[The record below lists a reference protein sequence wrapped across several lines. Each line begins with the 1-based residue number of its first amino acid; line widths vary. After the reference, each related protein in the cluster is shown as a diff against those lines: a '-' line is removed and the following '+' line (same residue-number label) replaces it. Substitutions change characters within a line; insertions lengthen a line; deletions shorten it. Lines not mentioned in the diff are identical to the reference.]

1 MEINFFLSEK
11 RKLTDVLV
19 YLNEIKIIHYNK
31 KNLIG
36 LKNVNKEIDEINE
49 TLFNLDKIIF
59 LNCEHN
65 FVDDLIDI
73 TPDTSKHVTYC
84 TVCEY
89 TKK

>member
-1 MEINFFLSEK
+1 MEINYFLSEK

>member
-1 MEINFFLSEK
+1 MEINYFLSEK

-59 LNCEHN
+59 LN
-65 FVDDLIDI
+65 
-73 TPDTSKHVTYC
+73 
-84 TVCEY
+84 
-89 TKK
+89 

>member
-1 MEINFFLSEK
+1 MEINYFLSEK
-11 RKLTDVLV
+11 RELTDVLV
-19 YLNEIKIIHYNK
+19 YLNEIKIIHYNN
-31 KNLIG
+31 KNVIG

-49 TLFNLDKIIF
+49 TLFNLNKIIY

>member
-1 MEINFFLSEK
+1 MEINYFLSEK
-11 RKLTDVLV
+11 RELTDVLV
-19 YLNEIKIIHYNK
+19 YLNEIKTIHYNN
-31 KNLIG
+31 KNVIG

-49 TLFNLDKIIF
+49 TLFNLNKIIY

>member
-1 MEINFFLSEK
+1 MEINYFLSEK

-19 YLNEIKIIHYNK
+19 YLNEIKIIHYNN
-31 KNLIG
+31 KNVIG

>member
-1 MEINFFLSEK
+1 MEINYFLSEK

-19 YLNEIKIIHYNK
+19 YLNEIKIIHYNN

-36 LKNVNKEIDEINE
+36 FKNVNKEIDEINE

>member
-1 MEINFFLSEK
+1 MEINYFLSEK

-19 YLNEIKIIHYNK
+19 YLNEIKIIHYNN
-31 KNLIG
+31 KNVIG
-36 LKNVNKEIDEINE
+36 LKNVNKEIDEINK

>member
-1 MEINFFLSEK
+1 MEINYFLSEK

-19 YLNEIKIIHYNK
+19 YLNEIKIIHCNNK
-31 KNLIG
+31 NVIG

-49 TLFNLDKIIF
+49 TLFNLNKIIY

>member
-19 YLNEIKIIHYNK
+19 YLNEIKIIHYNN

>member
-1 MEINFFLSEK
+1 MEINYFLSEK

-19 YLNEIKIIHYNK
+19 YLNEIKIIHYNN

-49 TLFNLDKIIF
+49 TLFNLDKFIF